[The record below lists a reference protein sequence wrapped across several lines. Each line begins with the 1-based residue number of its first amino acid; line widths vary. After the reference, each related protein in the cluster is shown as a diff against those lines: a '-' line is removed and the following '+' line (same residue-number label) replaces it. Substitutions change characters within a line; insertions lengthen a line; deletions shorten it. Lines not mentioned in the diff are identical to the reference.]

1 MPEQFAVSFKL
12 RYTIVSVA
20 SVYPVSFLLP
30 KFWSVDYNRADTKLL
45 ADLYKKEVVYIVH
58 RSKPLFSI
66 FFVLTIQDEA
76 EVECIHLHYDHN
88 STSYNTS
95 LDLLEIQPATPP
107 NNYSVKHPHIDVSQP
122 AHACI
127 NYYTLVGPGHLSN
140 PLKNAAN
147 ITLYIDQTT

>member
-1 MPEQFAVSFKL
+1 MPEQFAGLFKL

-30 KFWSVDYNRADTKLL
+30 KFWSTQNCWQTCTTE
-45 ADLYKKEVVYIVH
+45 KEVVYIVH

-95 LDLLEIQPATPP
+95 LDLLEIQP
-107 NNYSVKHPHIDVSQP
+107 S
-122 AHACI
+122 HA
-127 NYYTLVGPGHLSN
+127 SE
-140 PLKNAAN
+140 
-147 ITLYIDQTT
+147 